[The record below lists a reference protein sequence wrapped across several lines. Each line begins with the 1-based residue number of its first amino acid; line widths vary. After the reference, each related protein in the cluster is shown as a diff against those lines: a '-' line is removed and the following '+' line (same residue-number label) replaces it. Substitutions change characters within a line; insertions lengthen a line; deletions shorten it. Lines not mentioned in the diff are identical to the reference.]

1 MSAAPAGQ
9 TRLTAVP
16 PKPDADDP
24 GGERVNAFEVAVGF
38 IVDELAWWLYVAL
51 AVVTTTAGTVEMF
64 MELGPVWSVLV
75 AAGLIGAGIYGGSRL
90 RLLPVV
96 PKK

>member
-1 MSAAPAGQ
+1 MSAEPVDQ

-16 PKPDADDP
+16 SQPDVDDAA
-24 GGERVNAFEVAVGF
+24 GNRMNGFEVVVGF